1 MFNTENQ
8 TNGQATSIGAFFVRL
23 CLTLPRDRFDE
34 LAQAAVLTN
43 MRCGL
48 ALTKWRP
55 DHDNAK
61 LEEARLLT
69 AFALQLVSDHVKHY
83 PFLER
88 QTVQPQYLGLGIHEP
103 SLSMATPLGQD
114 AVFTQATAF
123 VELAKAIVDDLTGDD
138 VQEVRN
144 YQLDLLSA
152 ADGGSCTHLDQAS
165 VSEHLA
171 RLAEAFTSKCARHFI
186 VFTAVDALPQGAC

>member
-114 AVFTQATAF
+114 AVFTQA
-123 VELAKAIVDDLTGDD
+123 KAIVDDLTGDD

>member
-1 MFNTENQ
+1 MFNNHI
-8 TNGQATSIGAFFVRL
+8 QADDQAAIIGAFFVRL
-23 CLTLPRDRFDE
+23 CLTRGRDRFDE

-69 AFALQLVSDHVKHY
+69 AMALQLVSDHVKHY

-88 QTVQPQYLGLGIHEP
+88 QTVQPQHLGLGFHEP

-114 AVFTQATAF
+114 VVFTQATAF
-123 VELAKAIVDDLTGDD
+123 VEQARAIVDDLAGGDE
-138 VQEVRN
+138 QEVRD

-152 ADGGSCTHLDQAS
+152 ADGGSCLHLAQEA
-165 VSEHLA
+165 VKEQLA
-171 RLAEAFTSKCARHFI
+171 RLAAAFTSKRTRQII
-186 VFTAVDALPQGAC
+186 VFTDGDALAQGAC